1 MYPSSQVFLVSVS
14 GIVALAPALFHG
26 QEDHDDDVYRPFVSG
41 FDGIERRAALISSRS
56 PRPAHREYAAAVL
69 AFPRVPRPPR
79 PPCLS
84 LPLTAFLKARALL
97 SRRPVSDA
105 RTDHREATMSFLGTG
120 GDAIHPRRAHN
131 LRRVHFA
138 YAVSITVL
146 IPEDVPRA
154 VVFADRLGPGTRLE
168 RH

>member
-1 MYPSSQVFLVSVS
+1 MPGADATTSLTHTTPTS
-14 GIVALAPALFHG
+14 
-26 QEDHDDDVYRPFVSG
+26 
-41 FDGIERRAALISSRS
+41 S

-69 AFPRVPRPPR
+69 AFPRVPRPSR

-120 GDAIHPRRAHN
+120 GDAIHPRRARN
-131 LRRVHFA
+131 LRRAHFA
-138 YAVSITVL
+138 MSPGLSSSPTDWDLERVLSAIRASVSEASANPGLVTR
-146 IPEDVPRA
+146 PPRNA
-154 VVFADRLGPGTRLE
+154 RQRARLGRGQGLHR
-168 RH
+168 RHSIHGG